1 MSTPAME
8 THAPQTNPTPAIV
21 SEKVPLNTQALPKI
35 VFAGRT
41 GRILCVADIR
51 GDYHELN
58 RLIREHDA
66 TAVIHTGDFG
76 FMTAESVDRMN
87 DKILRHLIQYSP
99 LLPPAARTQLLAI
112 PSSAGRSALINQL
125 NNSSV
130 HFPLSQFPHLL
141 SGAINFP
148 VPVFTTWGLVEDVNV
163 IEKFRTGEYGVQ
175 NLAILDEATSRL
187 VEVGG
192 VKLRLLGL
200 GGTVADHKLFD
211 YGEGHGS
218 IAGAQGTMWTT
229 ALQIGELIDTAQRTF
244 SPDETRLFVST
255 TPTSRNGL
263 MTLVSNA
270 IKADLTISCG
280 LHFRYPVSYNE
291 YSIHPD
297 FESYR
302 RKLQQAKDD
311 FKGLFDQVRD
321 RVFGSLDDKQT
332 ALFHK
337 SLSAID
343 NVPIADDGMWANT
356 WHWSLSD
363 AGFGNM
369 LLSITDS
376 RVSAET
382 KSSGVN
388 FAHRTGKGPA
398 LPTGTTIPSAP
409 SGLNSVKSFSSRPG
423 PGPIGARPPP
433 TQGIPSAHGAPG
445 AFASQGRP
453 PIRPNMGPGFSTRP
467 PSGPRNTRQFG
478 SGPASSMGGMSQSQ
492 MFAQAQAQAAVSGKT
507 AAAASLANGKKDE
520 KNEKPEG
527 DKGVNE
533 EEKKEKLA
541 ANGNAI
547 PEKIKYTDKKEEKK
561 DVKPIEKSEGK
572 EKSEGENPW
581 EEDKEEKKGS
591 NPWADE
597 VADEGEKKD
606 EDKGEFTEDAKPKR
620 YSLYIKGLPTPT
632 TEEELKAVVGESG
645 QKAIQVKI
653 IFDQFTKQQKD
664 FGYLDFDSEEVMNE
678 ALKSSTGTIRDTP
691 VNVSISKPTVPRYN
705 SRQFGGPGGRGRG
718 SFRGRGRG
726 FGSGPRRE
734 RGEREG
740 SGSGNATAGGEKK
753 A

>member
-291 YSIHPD
+291 YSIHSD

-332 ALFHK
+332 ALLHK

-369 LLSITDS
+369 LLSIADS

-433 TQGIPSAHGAPG
+433 TQGVPSAHGAPG
-445 AFASQGRP
+445 PFASQGRP
-453 PIRPNMGPGFSTRP
+453 PIRPNIGPGFSTRP

-478 SGPASSMGGMSQSQ
+478 SGPASSMGGMSQTQ

-507 AAAASLANGKKDE
+507 AAAASLTNGKKDE

-547 PEKIKYTDKKEEKK
+547 PEKIKYTDKKEKK
-561 DVKPIEKSEGK
+561 DVKPIEKSEDK

-581 EEDKEEKKGS
+581 GEDKEEKKGS

-597 VADEGEKKD
+597 VSDEGEKKD
-606 EDKGEFTEDAKPKR
+606 EDKGEFIEDAKPKR

>member
-1 MSTPAME
+1 
-8 THAPQTNPTPAIV
+8 
-21 SEKVPLNTQALPKI
+21 
-35 VFAGRT
+35 
-41 GRILCVADIR
+41 
-51 GDYHELN
+51 
-58 RLIREHDA
+58 
-66 TAVIHTGDFG
+66 
-76 FMTAESVDRMN
+76 MTAESVDRMN

-112 PSSAGRSALINQL
+112 PSSAGRSALISQL

-211 YGEGHGS
+211 YGAFYSKISKITEQPPGEGHGS

-332 ALFHK
+332 ALLHK

-398 LPTGTTIPSAP
+398 LPTGTSIPSAP
-409 SGLNSVKSFSSRPG
+409 SGLNSVKSFSIRPG

-433 TQGIPSAHGAPG
+433 TQGVPSAHGAPG

-541 ANGNAI
+541 TNGNAI

-561 DVKPIEKSEGK
+561 DVKPIEKSEDK

-581 EEDKEEKKGS
+581 GEDKEEKKGS
-591 NPWADE
+591 NPWADD
-597 VADEGEKKD
+597 VSDEGEKKD
-606 EDKGEFTEDAKPKR
+606 EDKGEFIEDAKPKR

-653 IFDQFTKQQKD
+653 IFDQFTKQQKVGCYDSMLWTRANLAQD

-678 ALKSSTGTIRDTP
+678 ALKASTGTIRDTP

-705 SRQFGGPGGRGRG
+705 SRQFSGPGGRGRG

-726 FGSGPRRE
+726 FGSGPRKE

-740 SGSGNATAGGEKK
+740 SGSGNATAGREKK